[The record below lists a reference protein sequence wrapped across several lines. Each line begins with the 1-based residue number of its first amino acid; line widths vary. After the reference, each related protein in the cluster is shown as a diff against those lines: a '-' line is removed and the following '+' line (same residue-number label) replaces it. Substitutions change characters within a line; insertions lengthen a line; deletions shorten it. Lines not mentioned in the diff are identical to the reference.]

1 MASQS
6 HAQAQAQMHTQNL
19 MKLDNKTS
27 KRSNM
32 LLEHNVSR
40 PRRDRVGLGAFAFM
54 FAEIIRY
61 SQNRVLGIQDLE
73 AKLSEIGQR
82 VGVRMFELAMWREKT
97 VHRETRVLQTLVFIN
112 TVVWRA
118 LFDKQAD
125 SLERSTESDDEYM
138 ITDNEPAILKY
149 ISVPKE
155 MSSFSPGAFISGIVE
170 AIARCCQCPARVTS
184 HVVPADG
191 LPLRTVILLKF
202 DKEVMDREK
211 RLEAGK

>member
-1 MASQS
+1 MTATHVQS
-6 HAQAQAQMHTQNL
+6 L
-19 MKLDNKTS
+19 LKLDTKTT
-27 KRSNM
+27 KRANM
-32 LLEHNVSR
+32 LLEQNVAR
-40 PRRDRVGLGAFAFM
+40 AKRDKVSLNAFAFV

-73 AKLSEIGQR
+73 AKLSEIGKR
-82 VGVRMFELAMWREKT
+82 VGVRVFELTMWREKN
-97 VHRETRVLQTLVFIN
+97 VHRESRVLQTLVFLN

-155 MSSFSPGAFISGIVE
+155 MASFSPGAFISGIVE
-170 AIARCCQCPARVTS
+170 AIAECCQCPARVTS

-191 LPLRTVILLKF
+191 MPLRTVILLKF
-202 DKEVMDREK
+202 DKEVMEREK

>member
-1 MASQS
+1 MTATHVQS
-6 HAQAQAQMHTQNL
+6 L
-19 MKLDNKTS
+19 LKLDTKTT
-27 KRSNM
+27 KRANM
-32 LLEHNVSR
+32 LLEQNVAR
-40 PRRDRVGLGAFAFM
+40 AKRDKVSLSAFAFV

-73 AKLSEIGQR
+73 AKLSEIGKR
-82 VGVRMFELAMWREKT
+82 VGVRVFELTMWREKN
-97 VHRETRVLQTLVFIN
+97 VHRESRVLQTLVFLN

-155 MSSFSPGAFISGIVE
+155 MASFSPGAFISGIVE
-170 AIARCCQCPARVTS
+170 AIAECCQCPARVTS

-191 LPLRTVILLKF
+191 MPLRTVILLKF
-202 DKEVMDREK
+202 DKEVMEREK

>member
-1 MASQS
+1 MSLSSSSSAQVQS
-6 HAQAQAQMHTQNL
+6 L
-19 MKLDNKTS
+19 LRLDTRAS
-27 KRSNM
+27 KRSNT
-32 LLEHNVSR
+32 LLEQSVAR
-40 PRRDRVGLGAFAFM
+40 PRRDKVSLSAFAFI
-54 FAEIIRY
+54 FGEIIRY

-73 AKLSEIGQR
+73 SKLNDLGKR
-82 VGVRMFELAMWREKT
+82 VGVRVFELTMWREKT
-97 VHRETRVLQTLVFIN
+97 VHRESRVLQTLVFIN

-125 SLERSTESDDEYM
+125 SLERSTESEDEYM
-138 ITDNEPAILKY
+138 ITDNEPAVLKY

-170 AIARCCQCPARVTS
+170 AIAECCLCPARVTS

-202 DKEVMDREK
+202 DKEVMEREK

>member
-1 MASQS
+1 MTATHVQS
-6 HAQAQAQMHTQNL
+6 L
-19 MKLDNKTS
+19 LKLDTKTT
-27 KRSNM
+27 KRANM
-32 LLEHNVSR
+32 LLEQNVAR
-40 PRRDRVGLGAFAFM
+40 PRREKVSLSAFAFV
-54 FAEIIRY
+54 FAEIVRY

-73 AKLSEIGQR
+73 AKLNEIGKR
-82 VGVRMFELAMWREKT
+82 VGVRVFELTMWREKN
-97 VHRETRVLQTLVFIN
+97 VHRESRVLQTLVFLN

-155 MSSFSPGAFISGIVE
+155 MASFSPGAFISGIVE
-170 AIARCCQCPARVTS
+170 AIAECCQCPARVTS
-184 HVVPADG
+184 HVVPAEG
-191 LPLRTVILLKF
+191 MPLRTVILLKF
-202 DKEVMDREK
+202 DKEVMEREK

>member
-1 MASQS
+1 MSTPRPS
-6 HAQAQAQMHTQNL
+6 L
-19 MKLDNKTS
+19 MKLDTKAS
-27 KRSNM
+27 RRSTM
-32 LLEHNVSR
+32 LLEHNVIKQ
-40 PRRDRVGLGAFAFM
+40 RRDKVGLNAFAFL

-73 AKLSEIGQR
+73 AKLNELGQR
-82 VGVRMFELAMWREKT
+82 VGVRVFELAMWREKS

-112 TVVWRA
+112 TVVWRT

-125 SLERSTESDDEYM
+125 SLERSTESEDEYM
-138 ITDNEPAILKY
+138 ITDNEPSILKF

-155 MSSFSPGAFISGIVE
+155 MSSFSPGAFVSGIVE
-170 AIARCCQCPARVTS
+170 AIVRCCQCPARVTS
-184 HVVPADG
+184 HVVPAEG
-191 LPLRTVILLKF
+191 MPLRTVILLKF

>member
-1 MASQS
+1 MTATHVQS
-6 HAQAQAQMHTQNL
+6 L
-19 MKLDNKTS
+19 LKLDTKTT
-27 KRSNM
+27 KRANM
-32 LLEHNVSR
+32 LLEQNVVR
-40 PRRDRVGLGAFAFM
+40 ARRDKVSLSAFAFV

-73 AKLSEIGQR
+73 AKLNDIGKR
-82 VGVRMFELAMWREKT
+82 VGVRVFELTMWREKN
-97 VHRETRVLQTLVFIN
+97 VHRENRVLQTLVFLN

-125 SLERSTESDDEYM
+125 SLERSTENDDEYM

-155 MSSFSPGAFISGIVE
+155 MASFSPGAFISGIVE
-170 AIARCCQCPARVTS
+170 AIAECCQCPARVTS
-184 HVVPADG
+184 HVVPAEG
-191 LPLRTVILLKF
+191 MPLRTVILLKF
-202 DKEVMDREK
+202 DKEVMEREK